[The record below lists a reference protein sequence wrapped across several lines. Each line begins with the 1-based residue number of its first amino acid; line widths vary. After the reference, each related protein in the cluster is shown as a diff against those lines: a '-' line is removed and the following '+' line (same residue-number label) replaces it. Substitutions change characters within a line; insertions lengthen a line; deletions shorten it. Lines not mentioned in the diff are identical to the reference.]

1 MAFMICTG
9 FALGLGTAE
18 TRQHQRPGAA
28 GSRRAFLGLGQSL
41 GSCEGL
47 QLGLSC
53 LCTRQVPRLC
63 AGCMEA
69 PAGQAGGVGW
79 GQLLSPW
86 KMLSLKLGS
95 NGEGVLEVRV
105 AKWWDLGSGEGI
117 KFGQL

>member
-18 TRQHQRPGAA
+18 TRRHQRPGAA
-28 GSRRAFLGLGQSL
+28 GSRGLGQSL
-41 GSCEGL
+41 GSREGL

-53 LCTRQVPRLC
+53 LCTGQ
-63 AGCMEA
+63 A
-69 PAGQAGGVGW
+69 PACVQGAWRLLQARQGAWGGQP
-79 GQLLSPW
+79 LSPS
-86 KMLSLKLGS
+86 KMLSLKLGG

-105 AKWWDLGSGEGI
+105 GKWWDLGSGEGI